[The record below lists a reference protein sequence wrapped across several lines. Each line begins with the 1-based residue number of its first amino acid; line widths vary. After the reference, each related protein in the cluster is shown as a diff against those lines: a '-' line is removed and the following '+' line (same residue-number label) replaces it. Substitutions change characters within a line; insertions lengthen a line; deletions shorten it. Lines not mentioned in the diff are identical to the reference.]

1 MEATIVA
8 GVLWL
13 ALTAYAVLAGAD
25 FGGGVW
31 DALATGPRRAQQRA
45 AVTEAMGP
53 VWEANHVWLIFLIV
67 GLFTAFPSAF
77 ADIARVLFIPFSL
90 ALAGIVLRGAAFAFH
105 AHADEGSGSSRA
117 WGVVF
122 GVGSIVSPA
131 FFGMAAGAVATG
143 AIRVQGG
150 RVVSD
155 FYAWVSPLG
164 IVLALL
170 AVALC
175 AYLAATFL
183 MVEARE
189 DPDLERDFQRRA
201 MGAAVV
207 SGALAIAALVI
218 AGLDDRIL
226 WNELTGRGLP
236 LLILALL
243 NGPLALFAV
252 RRVRPHLAR
261 LAVAAQMV
269 FVLWAWAVG
278 QYPYLVPPDL
288 RIADAATAGP
298 VLTAFLAIVVAGM
311 LVMLPSLF
319 LLFRVFKGAGGKA
332 TNS

>member
-31 DALATGPRRAQQRA
+31 DALATGPRKAGQRS

-67 GLFTAFPSAF
+67 GLFTAFPGAF
-77 ADIARVLFIPFSL
+77 SDVARILFLPFSA
-90 ALAGIVLRGAAFAFH
+90 ALVGIVLRGAAFAFH
-105 AHADEGSGSSRA
+105 THADEGGGSSRA
-117 WGVVF
+117 WGLVF
-122 GVGSIVSPA
+122 GVASIVSPA

-143 AIRVQGG
+143 AIRVHDG
-150 RVVSD
+150 RLAPD
-155 FYAWVSPLG
+155 YYAWVSPFG
-164 IVLALL
+164 VVLALL

-183 MVEARE
+183 MVEARG
-189 DPDLERDFQRRA
+189 DRDLQRDFQLRA

-207 SGALAIAALVI
+207 SGILAILALVV
-218 AGLDDRIL
+218 AGTGERML

-243 NGPLALFAV
+243 NGPLALLAV
-252 RRVRPHLAR
+252 ARGRPQLAR
-261 LAVAAQMV
+261 LAVGGQMV

-278 QYPYLVPPDL
+278 QYPYLMPPDL
-288 RIADAATAGP
+288 TIAGSATAES
-298 VLTAFLAIVVAGM
+298 VLTAFLWVVVVGM

>member
-1 MEATIVA
+1 MEATIIA

-13 ALTAYAVLAGAD
+13 ALTAYAVLSGAD

-31 DALATGPRRAQQRA
+31 DAVASGPRKEQQRS

-67 GLFTAFPSAF
+67 GLFTAFPGAF
-77 ADIARVLFIPFSL
+77 SDIARVLFLPFSI

-117 WGVVF
+117 WGLVF
-122 GVGSIVSPA
+122 GVGSIISPV
-131 FFGMAAGAVATG
+131 FFGMAAAAVADG

-150 RVVSD
+150 HVVSD
-155 FYAWVSPLG
+155 YYAWVSPFG
-164 IVLALL
+164 IDIGLL

-183 MVEARE
+183 MVEAKD

-201 MGAAVV
+201 MAAAVV
-207 SGALAIAALVI
+207 SGLLAIAGLVL
-218 AGLDDRIL
+218 AATSDRML

-252 RRVRPHLAR
+252 RSLHPQLAR
-261 LAVAAQMV
+261 LAVAGQMV

-288 RIADAATAGP
+288 KIATSASEGS
-298 VLTAFLAIVVAGM
+298 VLTAFLVTVVAGM